1 MEKNKIKMKNK
12 IDKLLQRKNKNS
24 SLNNISL
31 IPQEAKLEENI

>member
-24 SLNNISL
+24 SLN
-31 IPQEAKLEENI
+31 PQEAKLEENI